1 MKNISKPKLVFFQFK
16 HDESLSS
23 FVLSHRQQHIKCL
36 SFFFEVVVINQDCD
50 YQKICEQYQPDLA
63 LFESGVNYTSC
74 HRLKICN
81 THSHPEIPK
90 LGLHN
95 GDSWCEARAGFLS
108 DMEHWGIETFFSI
121 STTAAEYTPEIAKN
135 LFVWP
140 NFIDSDTFRDYNQPK
155 VIPVLFTGYI
165 HALYPWRQEINEIL
179 VHNYPSLICPHP
191 SYVNTS
197 ISPRSLFGEKYA
209 STINASWF
217 VPTCGTVAKEVVRK
231 HLEIPAAKA
240 CLITEKNPAIEAA
253 GFIDMQNC
261 VFADGIDV
269 LEKLDYLF
277 RNQDEL
283 KSIIDAGYLL
293 VHTQHTLR
301 HRDQIFQ
308 WYNLQKSLKVDQKI
322 IQRSP
327 FGSLCITDKSSKT
340 ISTHI
345 HCDGLVIQLLR
356 QGDEK
361 LRTRK
366 YKEAEAL
373 YLKAHNFISWMPEPL
388 IRLVLCRL
396 YTGNTLGVLELIP
409 IRYTLVK
416 YGAIDPDPV
425 EWAYF
430 IIVLICKGKI
440 DDAEKCANQFSSLS
454 HSELDRVRW
463 VVSILKHRGKIS
475 LGLEDNAIKS
485 RYSLHQL
492 PARSFKEWI
501 NELCIM
507 LQACKQVHFAKI
519 LRNSILPEGIILE
532 EEKISYNKNN
542 YNKLKKAD
550 QELFPKMHEAIEI
563 ILEIYKSEQ
572 DLLDR
577 KIKNRIK
584 ISIKKNILG
593 FLRYCSRKKP
603 ILFYKAQS
611 LSDQISQK
619 IKKILNEDS

>member
-1 MKNISKPKLVFFQFK
+1 MIEPMKPKLVFFQFRN
-16 HDESLSS
+16 DVNLSE
-23 FVLSHRQQHIKCL
+23 FVLLHRQQHIKCL
-36 SFFFEVVVINQDCD
+36 SEFFNVTVISEDCD
-50 YQKICEQYQPDLA
+50 YRQICDLYQPDLT

-74 HRLKICN
+74 HRLKIHN
-81 THSHPEIPK
+81 THSYPEIPK
-90 LGLHN
+90 IGFHN
-95 GDSWCEARAGFLS
+95 GDSWCEARAGFMS

-121 STTAAEYTPEIAKN
+121 STTTAEYTPEISNN
-135 LFVWP
+135 LFSWP
-140 NFIDSDTFRDYNQPK
+140 NFIDSEIFRDYSQPK
-155 VIPVLFTGYI
+155 VIPVLFTGYMHI
-165 HALYPWRQEINEIL
+165 LYPWRQEIKEVL
-179 VHNYPSLICPHP
+179 TKNYPSLICPHP

-197 ISPRSLFGEKYA
+197 RSPKGLFGEQYA
-209 STINASWF
+209 RTINASWF

-240 CLITEKNPAIEAA
+240 CLITEKTPAIEAA

-261 VFADGIDV
+261 VFADGVDV

-293 VHTQHTLR
+293 VHSQHTLK

-308 WYNLQKSLKVDQKI
+308 WYNLQKNLKVDQKI
-322 IQRSP
+322 IQHSP
-327 FGSLCITDKSSKT
+327 FGSLCIADESSKT

-345 HCDGLVIQLLR
+345 HCDGLVTQLLR

-463 VVSILKHRGKIS
+463 VVSTLKHRGRIS
-475 LGLEDNAIKS
+475 VGLEDNTINP

-492 PARSFKEWI
+492 PVRSFNEWI

-507 LQACKQVHFAKI
+507 LQACKQFHFAKI

-532 EEKISYNKNN
+532 KERISYKKNN
-542 YNKLKKAD
+542 YNKFKKTD
-550 QELFPKMHEAIEI
+550 QELFAQTSEAIEI

-572 DLLDR
+572 NSLDR
-577 KIKNRIK
+577 KIKNRLKILIK
-584 ISIKKNILG
+584 INILG
-593 FLRYCSRKKP
+593 FLRYYSRKRP
-603 ILFYKAQS
+603 ILFYKAQK
-611 LSDQISQK
+611 LSDQTSQK
-619 IKKILNEDS
+619 IKKILNDDL